1 MAPRGRHWE
10 IRGSKNNV
18 LLSFNPLVFIGSA
31 TAIFAILFFS
41 VWFLDA
47 FSHGVE
53 ELQAWIANRAGW
65 LFILVMNLVLGYLVY
80 LAVGSRGNIR
90 LGGETARPEF
100 STGGWFTMLFSAG
113 MGIGLM
119 FYSVA
124 EPMYHLVNPPHGA
137 EPMSV
142 DAYRDAVATTYLH
155 WGLHAWGVYALMG
168 VALAYL
174 AYNLKQPLTIRALF
188 QPILGDRVHGLLG
201 DAIDMLATI
210 ATLFGV
216 ATSLGLGALQINAGL
231 ASMFGWEQSAT
242 VQIILI
248 TVITAIATASVVLG
262 VDKGIRRLSNLN
274 VLIAAVLLSFVII
287 AGPTQF
293 ILDGFVQNI
302 GHYMNNFFFLSFWT
316 ETYTGGHWQNGW
328 TVFYWGWWIAWSPFV
343 GTFLARISYGRTI
356 REFIVAVLLV
366 TTGVTFLWLSAFG
379 GTALYMEIHHIADL
393 ASAVQADIS
402 TALYVFLAA
411 IPSIDHVIFPKWLSL
426 SVAGLSTIAI
436 VGFFVTSSDS
446 GSLVIDIITA
456 GGHTDPPTVQRIFW
470 AVLEGVVAAV
480 LLLAGGLTALQTA
493 TICVGLPFALLLVAL
508 IFSFEKI
515 LNRAPE
521 PQLPNPPK

>member
-1 MAPRGRHWE
+1 MSPRGRNWE
-10 IRGSKNNV
+10 VRGPKNNII
-18 LLSFNPLVFIGSA
+18 LSFNPVVFIGSA
-31 TAIFAILFFS
+31 GAIFSVLIFS
-41 VWFLDA
+41 VLFLKV
-47 FSHGVE
+47 FSVGVDE
-53 ELQAWIANRAGW
+53 VQDWIAIRAGW
-65 LFILVMNLVLGYLVY
+65 LFVLVMNLVLGYLVY
-80 LAVGSRGNIR
+80 LALSRRGDIR

-100 STGGWFTMLFSAG
+100 STAGWFTMLFSAG

-142 DAYRDAVATTYLH
+142 QAYRDAMATTYLH

-168 VALAYL
+168 VALAFL
-174 AYNLKQPLTIRALF
+174 AYNQQQPLTMRALF
-188 QPILGDRVHGLLG
+188 QPILGDRVHGLAG
-201 DAIDMLATI
+201 DLIDMLATI

-231 ASMFGWEQSAT
+231 GSMFGWEQSA
-242 VQIILI
+242 VIQIILI
-248 TVITAIATASVVLG
+248 IIITAIATASVVLG

-274 VLIAAVLLSFVII
+274 VIIAGLLLAFIII

-293 ILDGFVQNI
+293 IMDGFVQNI
-302 GHYMNNFFFLSFWT
+302 GQYLNDFFFLSFWT

-356 REFIVAVLLV
+356 REFIIAVLLV
-366 TTGVTFLWLSAFG
+366 TTGVTFLWLSTFG
-379 GTALYMEIHHIADL
+379 GTALYMEIHHVADL

-402 TALYVFLAA
+402 KALYVFLAA
-411 IPSIDHVIFPKWLSL
+411 IPSIDHVVFPRWLSL
-426 SVAGLSTIAI
+426 AVAALSTVAI

-456 GGHTDPPTVQRIFW
+456 GGHTDPPVIQRFFW
-470 AVLEGVVAAV
+470 AILEGVVAAV
-480 LLLAGGLTALQTA
+480 LLLTGGLTALQTA
-493 TICVGLPFALLLVAL
+493 TISVGLPFAVLLIIL
-508 IFSFEKI
+508 IISFEKI
-515 LNRAPE
+515 LNKELQGEKSQPR
-521 PQLPNPPK
+521 L